1 MGPVL
6 ASSGLQIRQAPARVL
21 TYGRR
26 EVGVGRVIGK
36 DKGSIVGGRHSEVV
50 GSQRWVK

>member
-1 MGPVL
+1 MGLVL
-6 ASSGLQIRQAPARVL
+6 DSNGLQIRQDPAPVL
-21 TYGRR
+21 TYSRR

-36 DKGSIVGGRHSEVV
+36 DKGSIVGGRHREVV